1 MPAGEQMNVQ
11 VGDALGGI
19 RAIVHDK
26 AKSALEAEFLR
37 ELPRDGEEMPHMGFI
52 GGLEGFDPRYQL
64 FGDDE
69 QMDGGLRL
77 DVVDGDAEIVLVL
90 DPRRNL
96 PIDDALK
103 DRLLR
108 GGHG

>member
-1 MPAGEQMNVQ
+1 MNVQ

-37 ELPRDGEEMPHMGFI
+37 ELPCDGEEMPDMGLI
-52 GGLEGFDPRYQL
+52 GGLEGLDPRYQF

-69 QMDGGLRL
+69 QVDGGLRL

-90 DPRRNL
+90 DPRRDL
-96 PIDDALK
+96 PVDDALK